1 MTTKEIWLKV
11 FEEELSKLPKADRQK
26 AIEFYR
32 EMIEDKIE
40 GGMTEEEVV
49 KSLGNPFD
57 VAEKILKENGI
68 KCKTVDAKEKEYVL
82 VEKVKTKKEM
92 PIWLAFILGIVVVPV
107 AISLFAGWFSVL
119 ISFWAVFVAMVAS
132 SVGCVLA
139 IFASLIMGFTG
150 YVGSGFA
157 IFGFCVASTGVV
169 MILAVVFW
177 YLAKGMTKATGWL
190 LNKMA
195 RRGEKNEK

>member
-57 VAEKILKENGI
+57 VADKILKDNGI

-82 VEKVKTKKEM
+82 VEKVKAKKGM

-107 AISLFAGWFSVL
+107 AFSLFAGWFSVL
-119 ISFWAVFVAMVAS
+119 ITFWATFVAMIAS
-132 SVGCVLA
+132 SVGCIIA
-139 IFASLIMGFTG
+139 IFASLIMGFAGYTG
-150 YVGSGFA
+150 SPVA